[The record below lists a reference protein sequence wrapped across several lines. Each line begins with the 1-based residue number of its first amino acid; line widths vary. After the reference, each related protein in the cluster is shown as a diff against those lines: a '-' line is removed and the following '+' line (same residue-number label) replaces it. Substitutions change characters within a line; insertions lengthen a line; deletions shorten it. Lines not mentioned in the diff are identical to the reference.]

1 MVPSV
6 KDIPIFIVWHI
17 CFSYAVP
24 NRVRSYGNGPMPK
37 YVETVPTRMD
47 IVYGSFATCL
57 VCVVI
62 YAVALFIAD
71 HRKKN
76 SE

>member
-1 MVPSV
+1 MASSV
-6 KDIPIFIVWHI
+6 YHIHIFIVWHT

-24 NRVRSYGNGPMPK
+24 SQTGSPGNGPMPK
-37 YVETVPTRMD
+37 YVETVPTGMD

>member
-1 MVPSV
+1 
-6 KDIPIFIVWHI
+6 
-17 CFSYAVP
+17 
-24 NRVRSYGNGPMPK
+24 MPK
-37 YVETVPTRMD
+37 YVETVPTGMD